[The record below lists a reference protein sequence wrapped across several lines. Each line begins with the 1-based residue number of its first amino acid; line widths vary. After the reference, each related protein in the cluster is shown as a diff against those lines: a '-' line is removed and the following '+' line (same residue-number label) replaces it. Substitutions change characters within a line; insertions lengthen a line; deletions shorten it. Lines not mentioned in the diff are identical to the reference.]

1 MHILQAVAKL
11 RRHGNREIIRVWQR
25 QLERG
30 PGVAGVAADKNV
42 IPKYVSAQA
51 TEISKQELNTPQ
63 AAKEKCQLNII
74 KYIPFD

>member
-1 MHILQAVAKL
+1 M
-11 RRHGNREIIRVWQR
+11 
-25 QLERG
+25 
-30 PGVAGVAADKNV
+30 AGVAADKNV

-74 KYIPFD
+74 KYIPFDWGQGFEKGQGQVRREIVVKH